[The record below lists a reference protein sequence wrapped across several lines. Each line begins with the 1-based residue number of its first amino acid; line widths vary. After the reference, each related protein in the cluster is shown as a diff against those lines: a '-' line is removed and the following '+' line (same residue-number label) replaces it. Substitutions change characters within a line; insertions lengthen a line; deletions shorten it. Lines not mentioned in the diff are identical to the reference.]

1 MRRIDAVV
9 LSLITIGIL
18 VATWLLGASPSEE
31 ADWAYA
37 STFRVQIMRIS
48 WTVTAALGLAI
59 CALLIVRRRSVSRFV
74 FIIVVPPL
82 IVVLLTVW
90 LMFTPYFRW

>member
-1 MRRIDAVV
+1 
-9 LSLITIGIL
+9 
-18 VATWLLGASPSEE
+18 
-31 ADWAYA
+31 
-37 STFRVQIMRIS
+37 MRIS